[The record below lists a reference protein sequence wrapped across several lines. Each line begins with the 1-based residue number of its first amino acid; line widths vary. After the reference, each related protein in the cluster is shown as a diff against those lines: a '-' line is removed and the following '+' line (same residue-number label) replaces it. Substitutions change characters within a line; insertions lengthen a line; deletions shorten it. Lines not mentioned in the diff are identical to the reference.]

1 MEEGRSEGAR
11 GHEAPD
17 FNSLHVRASASVP
30 DPEEGEIGSEANGRT
45 GYLRDGE
52 CAGAGEGEGEKKE
65 PANPFM
71 GNSAPPAGRYDPTFG
86 GLLKN
91 YDPDPFMG
99 RMAEMKVTGT
109 HVRLFDLCTESG
121 RKEYEDLYT
130 GLFQQVQSGKAFV
143 TECRKDLVSGPEGQR
158 WTALVEWKD
167 VEMPS
172 R

>member
-1 MEEGRSEGAR
+1 MEEGRSD
-11 GHEAPD
+11 EASD
-17 FNSLHVRASASVP
+17 FNSLHAMASASVP
-30 DPEEGEIGSEANGRT
+30 DPEEGEIGAEARSCGESV
-45 GYLRDGE
+45 RD
-52 CAGAGEGEGEKKE
+52 GEKKE
-65 PANPFM
+65 PANPFT
-71 GNSAPPAGRYDPTFG
+71 GEPDPPAGRYDPTFG

-158 WTALVEWKD
+158 WTALIEWKD

-172 R
+172 RRG